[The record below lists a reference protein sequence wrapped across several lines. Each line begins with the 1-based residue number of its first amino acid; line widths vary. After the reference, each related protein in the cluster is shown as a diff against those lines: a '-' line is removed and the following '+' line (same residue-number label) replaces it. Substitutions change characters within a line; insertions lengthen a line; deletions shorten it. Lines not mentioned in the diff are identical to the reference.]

1 MGILEEYNYS
11 LNMNLGPIIAR
22 SFFKLQNH
30 SISRNTFGGCQ
41 GMKMLLA
48 NERIRY
54 HCFCVLY
61 RDKENASLRGGS
73 SS

>member
-1 MGILEEYNYS
+1 
-11 LNMNLGPIIAR
+11 MNSG
-22 SFFKLQNH
+22 
-30 SISRNTFGGCQ
+30 NTFWGCQ

-54 HCFCVLY
+54 NCFCVLY
-61 RDKENASLRGGS
+61 RDKKNASLRGGS

>member
-1 MGILEEYNYS
+1 MGILEEYSHS
-11 LNMNLGPIIAR
+11 LNMNSG
-22 SFFKLQNH
+22 
-30 SISRNTFGGCQ
+30 FGGCQ